1 MQLTQR
7 NAIFSYYLNLDAE
20 YNHLPFSLRTVF
32 FWGGG
37 VGALLRALC
46 VYREE
51 WGRKGKKTKMK
62 NKQQKTSNQN
72 YNNLQLAL
80 YLVSTIKIYYHAKSS
95 NNSNKKIRQG

>member
-37 VGALLRALC
+37 WGLFYVPFALI
-46 VYREE
+46 
-51 WGRKGKKTKMK
+51 RKNEGEKEK
-62 NKQQKTSNQN
+62 NKNEEQT
-72 YNNLQLAL
+72 
-80 YLVSTIKIYYHAKSS
+80 
-95 NNSNKKIRQG
+95 NKKPATKTITTCN